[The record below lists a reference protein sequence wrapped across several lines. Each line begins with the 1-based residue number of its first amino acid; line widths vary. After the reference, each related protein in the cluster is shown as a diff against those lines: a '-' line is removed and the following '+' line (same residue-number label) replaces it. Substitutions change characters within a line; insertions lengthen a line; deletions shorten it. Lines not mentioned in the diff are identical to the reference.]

1 MAEVLLISENYI
13 KKYTTIN
20 GSVDPNLLYPSVYL
34 AQDKWLLPWL
44 GTALLNELKTQVA
57 NETILPDYQILLT
70 DYVQK
75 CLLWWVMV
83 EVTPNLCYRMDNG
96 TLVQRQSEDTV
107 PISDVVMKDMIDRA
121 RQNAEHYST
130 LLVDYLCAN
139 SDLFPEYSES
149 TWPQRSPRVDVTN
162 SLNYQFSTGNTA
174 TSFNPAYSQNII
186 NRIP

>member
-174 TSFNPAYSQNII
+174 TSFNPAYSTNII

>member
-13 KKYTTIN
+13 KKYTTVN

-34 AQDKWLLPWL
+34 AQDKWLQAWL
-44 GTALLNELKTQVA
+44 GTNLLNELKQQVA
-57 NETILPDYQILLT
+57 DENILPDYQVLLT

-83 EVTPNLCYRMDNG
+83 EVTPMLCYRMDNG
-96 TLVQRQSEDTV
+96 TLVQRQSEDTI
-107 PISDVVMKDMIDRA
+107 PITDAVMKDMIDRA
-121 RQNAEHYST
+121 RQNAEHYSS

-139 SDLFPEYSES
+139 SALFPEYTSAQ
-149 TWPQRSPRVDVTN
+149 WPQRSPRVDVTN
-162 SLNYQFSTGNTA
+162 SLNYQFSSGNTA
-174 TSFNPAYSQNII
+174 TSFRPAYSQNIL

>member
-34 AQDKWLLPWL
+34 AQDKWLQAWL
-44 GTALLNELKTQVA
+44 GTALLNELKSQVE
-57 NETILPDYQILLT
+57 NDTIGGNYQILLE

-83 EVTPNLCYRMDNG
+83 EVTPMLCYRMDNG

-107 PISDVVMKDMIDRA
+107 PISDAVMKDMIDRA

-139 SDLFPEYSES
+139 ASLFPEYQES
-149 TWPQRSPRVDVTN
+149 TWPERSPRTDVTN
-162 SLNYQFSTGNTA
+162 ALNYQFSSGNTS
-174 TSFNPAYSQNII
+174 TSYVPTYSRNII

>member
-44 GTALLNELKTQVA
+44 GTALLNELKTQVE
-57 NETILPDYQILLT
+57 NETISGDYLTLLE

-107 PISDVVMKDMIDRA
+107 PVSDVIMKDMIDRA

-149 TWPQRSPRVDVTN
+149 TWPQRSPRTDVTN
-162 SLNYQFSTGNTA
+162 ALNYQFSSGNTA
-174 TSFNPAYSQNII
+174 TSFRPAYSTNII